1 MFLPQVADWSGN
13 LYTDRRS
20 ASESHVALSTVVMYM
35 YIALC
40 TVLMVALCTVVM
52 YMYIALCTVLMV
64 ALCTV
69 VMYIHRRYVYEVM

>member
-35 YIALC
+35 YIALS
-40 TVLMVALCTVVM
+40 
-52 YMYIALCTVLMV
+52 TVLMV

-69 VMYIHRRYVYEVM
+69 VMYIALCILMHCVQY